1 VAGRPGAGRARD
13 AGFPGADR
21 APQSLESLSRALLAS
36 ETLDEHEAYAA
47 AGVPHSA
54 ASPDLGPPLASV
66 WSSGEQ
72 SVATGVAARNGRS
85 HLPTTLQAE
94 QEQL

>member
-1 VAGRPGAGRARD
+1 VRRLLD
-13 AGFPGADR
+13 AAHGEVVELLTGYHE
-21 APQSLESLSRALLAS
+21 SLESLNRALLAN
-36 ETLDEHEAYAA
+36 ETLEEHDAYAA

-54 ASPDLGPPLASV
+54 AFPDGPPLASV

-72 SVATGVAARNGRS
+72 PAATGVAARNGRS
-85 HLPTTLQAE
+85 LLPRTLQPE